1 MNFTE
6 SRTRIGQ
13 FRVAAGDA
21 MSYMGTYIYALIPIE
36 RPGIGTMAVD
46 KYGRLYHDPAYTNT
60 VSLETGMW
68 TVLHESL
75 HLVFDHAGMAERIIG
90 KAPTNVQANAWNFA
104 CDMVVNEILRQ
115 YLSHA
120 PEGIVT
126 AGRFGL
132 PPKRTAIEYYH
143 MLMDINDN
151 QRKEQNDDTQDQQE
165 DEQGE
170 QQDDEQGDG
179 DEGSEGEEPGTD
191 QTGDDD
197 GDDGGDPDADGPSDS
212 VGGEP
217 ELTDHEGKGGSC
229 SDGQPRDYE
238 LPADDSWED
247 RSFSMTADLEAK
259 CEETGWGSVPGELRV
274 ALDAK
279 VRPQPDPF
287 DVLRAACCR
296 AVASPVGSPD
306 FTYRRMSRR
315 QVEDAPRLKGVVK
328 TTPSAIVVLDT
339 SGSMTNRETQDK
351 ALTVVASALRRL
363 RSVKVIC
370 GDTHIASNKTVTN
383 LKQVDW
389 AGGGG
394 TSMRRVLE
402 EADRIEK
409 PDAIVLITDG
419 YTDWPERLRA
429 RLVVA
434 LTEDRPTPSWAKSVL
449 VKKKEVTQ

>member
-1 MNFTE
+1 MTFTE

-13 FRVAAGDA
+13 FRVAAQES

-68 TVLHESL
+68 TVLHEAL
-75 HLVFDHAGMAERIIG
+75 HLVFDHAGMAERVIG
-90 KAPTNVQANAWNFA
+90 TSPTTVQANAWNFA
-104 CDMVVNEILRQ
+104 CDMVVNEILRH
-115 YLSHA
+115 YLKHA
-120 PEGIVT
+120 PEGIIT

-143 MLMDINDN
+143 MLLDINDN
-151 QRKEQNDDTQDQQE
+151 QQKEQGDDTQDQQD
-165 DEQGE
+165 DE
-170 QQDDEQGDG
+170 QDDEQGSG
-179 DEGSEGEEPGTD
+179 GEGGESEEPGAD
-191 QTGDDD
+191 EPVD
-197 GDDGGDPDADGPSDS
+197 GDGDSDDNDERSGGDAGDGGDHD
-212 VGGEP
+212 
-217 ELTDHEGKGGSC
+217 LTDHEGKGGSC

-238 LPADDSWED
+238 LPPDDSWED

-259 CEETGWGSVPGELRV
+259 CEEHGWGTVPGELRV

-279 VRPQPDPF
+279 IRPQPDPF

-296 AVASPVGSPD
+296 AVASPVGAPD
-306 FTYRRMSRR
+306 FTYRRLSRR
-315 QVEDAPRLKGVVK
+315 QTEDGPRLKGIVK
-328 TTPSAIVVLDT
+328 TTPNAIIVLDT

-363 RSVKVIC
+363 RTVKVIG
-370 GDTHIASNKTVTN
+370 GDTHITSNKTVTN

-394 TSMRRVLE
+394 TSMKRVLE
-402 EADRIEK
+402 DADRIEK
-409 PDAIVLITDG
+409 PDAIVIITDG

-429 RLVVA
+429 RLVIA
-434 LTEDRPTPSWAKSVL
+434 LTEDVPTPSWAKAVL
-449 VKKKEVTQ
+449 VKKKEVPA